1 VIFSVAAAV
10 VAASTALGS
19 GFSIV
24 KVVLGFGLVI
34 FLHEFGHFLMA
45 RRNGVFVEKFAI
57 GFDFWGLKLYSWHR
71 GGTEYVIGAFP
82 VGGYVKMLGQHDFPE
97 DAEKAGRD
105 PRSFQSK
112 SVLARTQ
119 IISAGVIANFLSA
132 FALCY
137 LALVVG
143 YHSYPSEVGSV
154 SFASLEAGL
163 RPGDIVTQVGG
174 KNVSSWEEI
183 VVRFATL
190 EEGTRVELTVERDG
204 APVRVRVPVHRYPD
218 AEINTPDFGGAVE
231 LRVGSL
237 AAGLPAELAGVQLGD
252 LLTAVDGEAVRNW
265 SHFQE
270 QIRQRAD
277 TPSTLTVQR
286 DGAPVE
292 LKVTPASRRP
302 SEVPEYFLG
311 AWPDQPPT
319 LDYVEENSPAWV
331 AGLRAGDVAVAV
343 DGEPVGTWYEVYRAV
358 TWRSEPASPTTFSVT
373 RAGSPVQAVVTPGP
387 IEDWG
392 MTIDALPTVGIA
404 HNTPEGLTIGRVDPN
419 SPAAKTGIRTGDVVT
434 RIKGHVAPI
443 GAEPQD
449 WETRRPSWAGL
460 LATLNTVDNERVEL
474 DVERDG
480 KTHTFQVE
488 LTKDPRKVAI
498 GYLGVG
504 PLTKEQLVQK
514 GPIEAIGVAAVAP
527 FRILKEFIDG
537 LRAMFLRR
545 VSTKMLAGPVGILQ
559 ATYHFAEKSTGDLLN
574 FLALLSVNLAVVNFL
589 PIPIT
594 DGGHFMFLM
603 YEKFKGERMDEE
615 LEARFQWAGL
625 VFILLVFLFATFND
639 VGRLFDF

>member
-1 VIFSVAAAV
+1 MSVLGAAI
-10 VAASTALGS
+10 SIGS
-19 GFSIV
+19 GLSIF
-24 KVVLGFGLVI
+24 KVILGFGLVI
-34 FLHEFGHFLMA
+34 FLHEFGHFVMA

-57 GFDFWGLKLYSWHR
+57 GFDFWGLKLYSWER
-71 GGTEYVIGAFP
+71 KGTVYVIGAFP
-82 VGGYVKMLGQHDFPE
+82 VGGYVKMLGQNDWPE
-97 DAEKAGRD
+97 DAERAARD
-105 PRSFQSK
+105 PRSFLAK
-112 SVLARTQ
+112 SVWARTQ

-143 YHSYPSEVGSV
+143 YHSYPPEVGSV

-163 RPGDIVTQVGG
+163 MPGDVVTHVAG
-174 KNVSSWEEI
+174 KTVSSWEEI

-190 EEGTRVELTVERDG
+190 EEGSQVELTVDRQGGREH
-204 APVRVRVPVHRYPD
+204 VRVPVHRYPE

-237 AAGLPAELAGVQLGD
+237 AAGLPAEGAGVQLGD
-252 LLTAVDGEAVRNW
+252 YLLAVDGEEVRNW

-270 QIRQRAD
+270 QIRRRAKKP
-277 TPSTLTVQR
+277 TVLTVRR
-286 DGAPVE
+286 DDVE
-292 LKVTPASRRP
+292 RELPVTPASRRP
-302 SEVPEYFLG
+302 SEVPDTLLG

-319 LDYVEENSPAWV
+319 LDYVQGGSPAWN
-331 AGLRAGDVAVAV
+331 AGLRAGDVAQTV
-343 DGEPVGTWYEVYRAV
+343 DGAPVGTWYEVYRAV
-358 TWRSEPASPTTFSVT
+358 TWRTDPEAPTTLVVQREGRAVT
-373 RAGSPVQAVVTPGP
+373 ATVTPGP

-392 MTIDALPTVGIA
+392 MSIDALPTLGIA
-404 HNTPEGLTIGRVDPN
+404 HDTPDGLVIGRIDEDG
-419 SPAAKTGIRTGDVVT
+419 PADKAGLRPGDRVT
-434 RIKGHVAPI
+434 RIAGHVAPI
-443 GAEPQD
+443 GGTPQD
-449 WETRRPSWAGL
+449 WETQRPSWGGL
-460 LATLNTVDNERVEL
+460 LATLNTVDDQRVIL

-480 KTHTFQVE
+480 KTNTYTVE
-488 LTKDPRKVAI
+488 LAEDPQVVAI

-504 PLTKEQLVQK
+504 PLTKERLVRM
-514 GPIEAIGVAAVAP
+514 GPIEALAPAAVAP

-545 VSTKMLAGPVGILQ
+545 VSAKMLAGPVGILQ
-559 ATYHFAEKSTGDLLN
+559 ATYHFAEKSSGDLLN

-603 YEKFKGERMDEE
+603 YEKFKGEKMDED

-639 VGRLFDF
+639 VGRIFDF

>member
-1 VIFSVAAAV
+1 MSVLGAAI
-10 VAASTALGS
+10 SLGS
-19 GFSIV
+19 GLSIF
-24 KVVLGFGLVI
+24 KVILGFGLVI
-34 FLHEFGHFLMA
+34 FLHEFGHFVMA

-57 GFDFWGLKLYSWHR
+57 GFDFWGLKLYSWER
-71 GGTEYVIGAFP
+71 GGTVYVIGAFP
-82 VGGYVKMLGQHDFPE
+82 VGGYVKMLGQNDWPE
-97 DAEKAGRD
+97 DAERAQRD
-105 PRSFQSK
+105 PRSFLAK
-112 SVLARTQ
+112 SVWARTQ

-143 YHSYPSEVGSV
+143 YHTYPPEVGSV

-163 RPGDIVTQVGG
+163 QPGDVITRVAG
-174 KNVSSWEEI
+174 KKVSSWEEI

-190 EEGTRVELTVERDG
+190 EEGTQVELVVDRQGEP
-204 APVRVRVPVHRYPD
+204 ARVRVPVHRYPE

-237 AAGLPAELAGVQLGD
+237 AAGLPAEGAGVHLGD
-252 LLTAVDGEAVRNW
+252 YLVAVDGEEVRNW

-270 QIRQRAD
+270 QIRQRAEKP
-277 TPSTLTVQR
+277 TTLSLLR
-286 DGAPVE
+286 DGEPLE
-292 LKVTPASRRP
+292 LSVTPASRRP
-302 SEVPEYFLG
+302 SEVPDEALG

-319 LDYVEENSPAWV
+319 LDYVQEHSPAWN
-331 AGLRAGDVAVAV
+331 AGLRSGDVAQSV
-343 DGEPVGTWYEVYRAV
+343 DGVAVGTWYEVYRAV
-358 TWRSEPASPTTFSVT
+358 TWRPEPGAATTL
-373 RAGSPVQAVVTPGP
+373 VVNRDGQDITATVRPGP

-392 MTIDALPTVGIA
+392 MSIDALPTLGIA
-404 HNTPEGLTIGRVDPN
+404 HDTPEGLVVGRVVEDG
-419 SPAAKTGIRTGDVVT
+419 PADKAGLRAGDTVT
-434 RIKGHVAPI
+434 RIAGHVAPI
-443 GAEPQD
+443 GGEPQD

-460 LATLNTVDNERVEL
+460 LATLNTVDDGRVIL
-474 DVERDG
+474 DVDRDG
-480 KTHTFQVE
+480 KTNTYTVE
-488 LTKDPRKVAI
+488 LIKDPQEVAI

-504 PLTKEQLVQK
+504 PLTKEQLVRM
-514 GPIEAIGVAAVAP
+514 GPLQALAPAAVAP

-594 DGGHFMFLM
+594 DGGHFMFLV
-603 YEKFKGERMDEE
+603 YEKFKGEKMDED